1 MECIKKKLLLV
12 LWPINYLFYKLY
24 SFYISIFNIETPP
37 TMSHMGFLMMILISN
52 FVTISLAVYGN
63 FPSYNS
69 FLTIIFILIPYAI
82 PSVADYIV
90 NSFSKESD
98 KSRIIGNIAVFLYIV
113 LSILS
118 LVLAIKRHLS

>member
-1 MECIKKKLLLV
+1 
-12 LWPINYLFYKLY
+12 
-24 SFYISIFNIETPP
+24 
-37 TMSHMGFLMMILISN
+37 MSHMGFLMMILISN

-69 FLTIIFILIPYAI
+69 FLIIIFILIPYTI

-98 KSRIIGNIAVFLYIV
+98 KSRIIGNIVVFIYIV
-113 LSILS
+113 LSVLL
-118 LVLAIKRHLS
+118 LVLAIKRHMS

>member
-1 MECIKKKLLLV
+1 MECIKKFLLLV

-24 SFYISIFNIETPP
+24 SFYVSIYNSETPP
-37 TMSHMGFLMMILISN
+37 TMSHMGFLTMVLFSN
-52 FVTISLAVYGN
+52 LVTISLALFGN

-69 FLTIIFILIPYAI
+69 FLIIIFILIPYTI

-98 KSRIIGNIAVFLYIV
+98 KSRIIGNIVVFIYIV
-113 LSILS
+113 LSVLL
-118 LVLAIKRHLS
+118 LVLAIKRHMS

>member
-24 SFYISIFNIETPP
+24 SFYVSIFNSETPP

-52 FVTISLAVYGN
+52 IVTISLAVYGN

-69 FLTIIFILIPYAI
+69 FLIIIFILIPYAI

-113 LSILS
+113 LSVLS